1 MTTALRLLACIAPLV
16 CLAACVGGNAS
27 VQTAGGLDLTVTQ
40 DDMYLWPADMPG
52 HPEVDVF
59 PLVTALV
66 VARRDGVAL
75 TEADE
80 PAAREAVTAFCAD
93 QGLAGSGPSSR
104 FADGA
109 WAFYPCQDS

>member
-1 MTTALRLLACIAPLV
+1 MTHILWRLAPLAF
-16 CLAACVGGNAS
+16 LAACVAGGPS
-27 VQTAGGLDLTVTQ
+27 VQTAGGMDLTVTE
-40 DDMYLWPADMPG
+40 DDMYLWPTDMPG

-75 TEADE
+75 DTGDEA
-80 PAAREAVTAFCAD
+80 AAREAVTAFCAD
-93 QGLAGSGPSSR
+93 QGLAGPGPSSR

-109 WAFYPCQDS
+109 WAFYPCREG